1 MAKYDLLK
9 KDVTFETPFM
19 YICARVSNP
28 LHSRIAKYAQLNL
41 NNTELYALSR

>member
-19 YICARVSNP
+19 YIGARVSNP
-28 LHSRIAKYAQLNL
+28 L
-41 NNTELYALSR
+41 ELQNMHN